1 MTPTVS
7 IIVCFLFSLH
17 LSTIDAFRQA
27 HAIRQAHNRII
38 RMGIVMAPPPPSPLP
53 ESIVPNRTVPE
64 IPQSPTLT
72 YTRASKNK
80 AFAGRDDRPSTD
92 ASARNEET
100 TMNHI
105 RRYNAVV
112 AQIQQWNQ
120 LSSRIGAT
128 GCDIRNEAS
137 DNHAFSDGRSKRVQM
152 KMNHPELT
160 HVLSPSGTISGGGNL
175 LAGDLM
181 SEWTNIQ

>member
-17 LSTIDAFRQA
+17 LSTIDAF
-27 HAIRQAHNRII
+27 RQAHNRII

-53 ESIVPNRTVPE
+53 ESIVPKRTVPE

-92 ASARNEET
+92 TSEET

-120 LSSRIGAT
+120 LSSRT
-128 GCDIRNEAS
+128 
-137 DNHAFSDGRSKRVQM
+137 M

-160 HVLSPSGTISGGGNL
+160 HALSPSGTISGGGNL